1 MSQNQATICIKCG
14 TLTSISHLG
23 LCFNCILAKRQDEVK
38 ARAKAYR
45 QTPEVKAKAKAYRQ
59 TPEVKA
65 KAKAYRQRP
74 EVKAKAKAKA
84 KAKYYESRKR
94 RLTPQW

>member
-23 LCFNCILAKRQDEVK
+23 LCFNCILAKRQNEAK
-38 ARAKAYR
+38 AKKKAYHQTPEAKAKQKAYR
-45 QTPEVKAKAKAYRQ
+45 QTPEAKAKKKAYQQ
-59 TPEVKA
+59 TPE
-65 KAKAYRQRP
+65 R
-74 EVKAKAKAKA
+74 KAKA
-84 KAKYYESRKR
+84 KAKYYESRQR